1 MLRWWNKLVTVCQI
15 PIWSYLFRF
24 LRHIHQFQVKFMK
37 GFWNGE
43 GRRFN
48 NIYRLPERSTNRL
61 GMGFWN
67 FWTPQMLF
75 NTSILSSDWLEE
87 WHVHLNLSEDPPTT
101 KTWASSHDLCIHG
114 VVGRQELANAKEA
127 LATEL
132 QQTSNGADDADAAL
146 RTAER
151 RMRVTR
157 QGLREQQE
165 KMEEREANLMLGYF
179 LGERKC
185 VG

>member
-1 MLRWWNKLVTVCQI
+1 MTNLFHHLSIIFSFHQFHSHSQIGDWI
-15 PIWSYLFRF
+15 PIGICY
-24 LRHIHQFQVKFMK
+24 
-37 GFWNGE
+37 N
-43 GRRFN
+43 
-48 NIYRLPERSTNRL
+48 
-61 GMGFWN
+61 
-67 FWTPQMLF
+67 
-75 NTSILSSDWLEE
+75 ILSSKIFE
-87 WHVHLNLSEDPPTT
+87 VR
-101 KTWASSHDLCIHG
+101 HDLCIHG